1 MPTLPRQAL
10 ALPALLFCRSPVLGF
25 CLLLSSSWTPV
36 TALPTES
43 DLGDQ
48 IGGGGRQVDGP
59 EGRVADGV
67 GGTQP
72 RTAGPERE
80 RETLRPLPAGGP
92 RGGPRPLARAAAPRA
107 PSALQSAG
115 AQVPVG
121 WTRLRMC
128 RWPLLLLWGLLP
140 RAAAGGSGWPFP
152 HRTLLDS
159 EGKYW
164 LSWGQRGGRLAFRLE
179 VRTAGYVG
187 FGFSS
192 TGAMAAADIVVGG
205 VARGRPYL
213 QVSAY
218 IPSCSRP
225 AEPPAGRDCGQAGA
239 VGGRPGP
246 PGFLSGGGWP
256 PSPPSPRSLSPAS
269 ATLCDP
275 LLHPGVQGPWGWTPQ
290 LRRPAPGKLN
300 TVNLGSFP
308 SLNTFLPL
316 APHLVHAPS
325 AHLPRTTSHP

>member
-1 MPTLPRQAL
+1 M
-10 ALPALLFCRSPVLGF
+10 
-25 CLLLSSSWTPV
+25 PV

-43 DLGDQ
+43 DLGDNQ
-48 IGGGGRQVDGP
+48 VGGAGRQVDGP

-67 GGTQP
+67 GGSASGLP
-72 RTAGPERE
+72 GLRGRAN
-80 RETLRPLPAGGP
+80 LRPLPAGGP
-92 RGGPRPLARAAAPRA
+92 GGGPRPLARAAAPRA

-115 AQVPVG
+115 TQVPVG
-121 WTRLRMC
+121 WTRPRMC

-164 LSWGQRGGRLAFRLE
+164 LSWGPRGGRLAFRLE

-218 IPSCSRP
+218 IPSCSCP
-225 AEPPAGRDCGQAGA
+225 AEPPAGPDSGQAGA

-256 PSPPSPRSLSPAS
+256 PSPPDPPSPSLASPTRCDPHLQPRSPRPLGLNFPTPPPSPRKAE
-269 ATLCDP
+269 
-275 LLHPGVQGPWGWTPQ
+275 HG
-290 LRRPAPGKLN
+290 N
-300 TVNLGSFP
+300 
-308 SLNTFLPL
+308 
-316 APHLVHAPS
+316 
-325 AHLPRTTSHP
+325 PRLEFRL

>member
-1 MPTLPRQAL
+1 M
-10 ALPALLFCRSPVLGF
+10 
-25 CLLLSSSWTPV
+25 
-36 TALPTES
+36 
-43 DLGDQ
+43 
-48 IGGGGRQVDGP
+48 DGP

-67 GGTQP
+67 GGSASRP
-72 RTAGPERE
+72 PGLRGRA
-80 RETLRPLPAGGP
+80 TLRPLPAGGP
-92 RGGPRPLARAAAPRA
+92 GGGPRPPARAAAPRA

-121 WTRLRMC
+121 WTRPRMC
-128 RWPLLLLWGLLP
+128 RWPLLLLWWLLP

-164 LSWGQRGGRLAFRLE
+164 LSWGPRGGRLAFRLE

-218 IPSCSRP
+218 IPSCSCP
-225 AEPPAGRDCGQAGA
+225 AEPRPVRILGRQARLGGALGHPAFSPAEAGR
-239 VGGRPGP
+239 R
-246 PGFLSGGGWP
+246 L
-256 PSPPSPRSLSPAS
+256 PRIPAAS
-269 ATLCDP
+269 ARLP
-275 LLHPGVQGPWGWTPQ
+275 LPFAIRSCTPE
-290 LRRPAPGKLN
+290 PKAPGA
-300 TVNLGSFP
+300 G
-308 SLNTFLPL
+308 LPN
-316 APHLVHAPS
+316 S
-325 AHLPRTTSHP
+325 AAQPPES

>member
-1 MPTLPRQAL
+1 MESA
-10 ALPALLFCRSPVLGF
+10 G
-25 CLLLSSSWTPV
+25 LS
-36 TALPTES
+36 
-43 DLGDQ
+43 
-48 IGGGGRQVDGP
+48 R
-59 EGRVADGV
+59 
-67 GGTQP
+67 

-164 LSWGQRGGRLAFRLE
+164 LSWGPRGGRLAFRLE

-239 VGGRPGP
+239 VGGAPRATRLSLRRRLAAVAPVAP
-246 PGFLSGGGWP
+246 QPQPGFRYPL
-256 PSPPSPRSLSPAS
+256 PSALAPRSPRPLGLDSPTPPPSPRKAEHGKPRQLSVS
-269 ATLCDP
+269 E
-275 LLHPGVQGPWGWTPQ
+275 HF
-290 LRRPAPGKLN
+290 PAPNAPLSTCPKCTPATHHQSSLM
-300 TVNLGSFP
+300 VKERSLGFGDLRDGS
-308 SLNTFLPL
+308 
-316 APHLVHAPS
+316 
-325 AHLPRTTSHP
+325 RG